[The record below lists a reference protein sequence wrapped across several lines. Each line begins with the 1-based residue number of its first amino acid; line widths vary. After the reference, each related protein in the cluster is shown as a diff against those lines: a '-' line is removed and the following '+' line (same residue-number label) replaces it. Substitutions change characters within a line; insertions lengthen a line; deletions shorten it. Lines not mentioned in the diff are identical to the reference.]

1 MAHHAESSDPSAP
14 KDAAAPPDDT
24 PAAPVASALDD
35 PEYRRGVVEL
45 LGVLA
50 FGEISACERL
60 VADSQMAPDLRSK
73 VEVATMAAAEFDHF
87 EVLRDR
93 LVEMGEDPFDAMEP
107 FAATFGDFHRKTK
120 PADFLEGLVK
130 AFVGDGLAADFYR
143 EIAAYLDPV
152 TRTTVIDTLSGTG
165 HSEFV
170 VEQVRAAIE
179 ADPRVGGRLALWG
192 RRLMGEA
199 LRQAQTLVAER
210 DALSAV
216 LVGGVETPGLDLT
229 AISRMFTRITEAH
242 TERMARLGLAA

>member
-1 MAHHAESSDPSAP
+1 MASHAESSDPSAP
-14 KDAAAPPDDT
+14 EDATAPPDDT

-107 FAATFGDFHRKTK
+107 FAGTFGDFHRKTK

-179 ADPRVGGRLALWG
+179 ADPRVGGRLALC
-192 RRLMGEA
+192 
-199 LRQAQTLVAER
+199 QAQTLVAER

>member
-1 MAHHAESSDPSAP
+1 MAKNPKSRPSE
-14 KDAAAPPDDT
+14 T
-24 PAAPVASALDD
+24 VPAAPEAPLVSALDD
-35 PEYRRGVVEL
+35 PDYRRGVVEL

-60 VADSQMAPDLRSK
+60 VADAQLAPDLRSK
-73 VEVATMAAAEFDHF
+73 VEVATMAAAEFAHF
-87 EVLRDR
+87 EALRDR
-93 LVEMGEDPFDAMEP
+93 LVEMGEDPFAAMDP
-107 FAATFGDFHRKTK
+107 FEATFTDFHRKTR

-130 AFVGDGLAADFYR
+130 AYVDDGLTADFYR
-143 EIAAYLDPV
+143 EIAAYLDPS
-152 TRTTVIDTLSGTG
+152 TREIVVETLSGTG

-179 ADPRVGGRLALWG
+179 RDPRVGGRLALWG

-199 LRQAQTLVAER
+199 LRQAQVLVAER
-210 DALSAV
+210 DALTAV
-216 LVGGVETPGLDLT
+216 LAGGVETPGLDLT

>member
-1 MAHHAESSDPSAP
+1 MAKNPKSRRSETVPTAP
-14 KDAAAPPDDT
+14 EAPL
-24 PAAPVASALDD
+24 VSALDD
-35 PEYRRGVVEL
+35 PDYRRGVVEL

-60 VADSQMAPDLRSK
+60 VADAQLAPDLRSK
-73 VEVATMAAAEFDHF
+73 VEVATMAAAEFAHF
-87 EVLRDR
+87 EALRDR
-93 LVEMGEDPFDAMEP
+93 LVEMGEDPFAAMDP
-107 FAATFGDFHRKTK
+107 FEATFTDFHRKTR

-130 AFVGDGLAADFYR
+130 AYVGDGLAADFYR
-143 EIAAYLDPV
+143 EIAAYLDPS
-152 TRTTVIDTLSGTG
+152 TREIVVETLSGTG

-179 ADPRVGGRLALWG
+179 RDPRVGGRLALWG

-199 LRQAQTLVAER
+199 LRQAQVLVAER
-210 DALSAV
+210 DALTAV
-216 LVGGVETPGLDLT
+216 LAGGVETPGLDLT